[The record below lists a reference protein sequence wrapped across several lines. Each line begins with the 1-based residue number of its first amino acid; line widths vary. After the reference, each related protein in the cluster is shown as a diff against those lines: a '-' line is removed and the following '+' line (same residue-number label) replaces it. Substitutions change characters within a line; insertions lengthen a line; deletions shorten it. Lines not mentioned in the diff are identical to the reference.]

1 MKNEVFERDYAEEF
15 RQRQENRPGRDFL
28 DALQTCGFFEQY
40 KREMDKIPK
49 RIVPKQKADYEYLLG
64 ECDAYVRQFG
74 GKIRGVVDYQK
85 WQSTIDLYLPHFEF
99 CDQESLSLLEEI
111 AKRAENVT
119 FCIKE
124 EMMWLSIFISYF
136 DEIY

>member
-15 RQRQENRPGRDFL
+15 RQRQENRPGREFL
-28 DALQTCGFFEQY
+28 DALQTW
-40 KREMDKIPK
+40 
-49 RIVPKQKADYEYLLG
+49 IVPKQKADYEYLLG

-85 WQSTIDLYLPHFEF
+85 WQSTIDLYLPHVEF
-99 CDQESLSLLEEI
+99 CDRESLSLLGEI

-119 FCIKE
+119 FCIQE
-124 EMMWLSIFISYF
+124 ETLRLSIFISYF

>member
-1 MKNEVFERDYAEEF
+1 M
-15 RQRQENRPGRDFL
+15 
-28 DALQTCGFFEQY
+28 
-40 KREMDKIPK
+40 
-49 RIVPKQKADYEYLLG
+49 
-64 ECDAYVRQFG
+64 RQFG

-99 CDQESLSLLEEI
+99 CDRESLSLLEEI

-136 DEIY
+136 DGIY

>member
-15 RQRQENRPGRDFL
+15 RQRQENRPGREFL

-74 GKIRGVVDYQK
+74 GKIRGVGDYQK
-85 WQSTIDLYLPHFEF
+85 WQSTIDIYLPHVEF
-99 CDQESLSLLEEI
+99 CDRESLSLLGEI

-119 FCIKE
+119 FCIQE
-124 EMMWLSIFISYF
+124 ETLRLSIFISYF